1 MARSYYQI
9 ADEIINRLAAMAIP
23 NGCKVELV
31 GMLTALQT
39 RHDLDLKQLQDEQTS
54 VSVFDEEEIYEN
66 CTVQVLKNS
75 ITGEVSIGWWQ
86 GDGEEY
92 EEDEM

>member
-1 MARSYYQI
+1 MKSYYQI
-9 ADEIINRLAAMAIP
+9 NDDILKRIAAMNAP

-31 GMLTALQT
+31 GLLSALQT
-39 RHDLDLKQLQDEQTS
+39 RHELDLKQATEEQ
-54 VSVFDEEEIYEN
+54 VKVNVFDEEEIYEN
-66 CTVQVLKNS
+66 CTVQVLRNS
-75 ITGEVSIGWWQ
+75 ITGDVSVGWWQ